1 MIQKLNLKY
10 QIIFTEEATE
20 KIQEL
25 LKRYGLEMFP
35 KTSLEK
41 IKEAKNSEE
50 KEILF
55 DNLPGRVLAR
65 IAKELAEEKI
75 KTKDSILILE
85 KKLNIS
91 NDKAEKLA
99 RDIEKEVLI
108 YAKKVPLEK
117 EALPTEPSETTLT
130 PKKTP
135 TTPKDVSPE
144 IKPKEKTPPSKPGVK
159 ADTYREPME

>member
-25 LKRYGLEMFP
+25 LKRYDLEMFP

-41 IKEAKNSEE
+41 IKEAKNSKE

-55 DNLPGRVLAR
+55 DNLPGRVLA
-65 IAKELAEEKI
+65 IIVKELAEDKI
-75 KTKDSILILE
+75 KTKDSISTLE

-117 EALPTEPSETTLT
+117 EVPPAKPSETTLT

-135 TTPKDVSPE
+135 ITPKDVSPE
-144 IKPKEKTPPSKPGVK
+144 TKPKEKIPPLKSVAKD
-159 ADTYREPME
+159 DTYRELIE